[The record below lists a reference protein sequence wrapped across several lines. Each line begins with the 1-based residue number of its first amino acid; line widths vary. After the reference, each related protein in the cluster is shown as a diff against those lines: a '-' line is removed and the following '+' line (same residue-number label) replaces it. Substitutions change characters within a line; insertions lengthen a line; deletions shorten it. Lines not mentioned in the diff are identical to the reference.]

1 MRVATL
7 NLQHGGGARVKGLCE
22 ALGRLDADV
31 LVLTEFRIG
40 QRADALTAW
49 LREHGYCQISHGGPP
64 EKVNSVLVAARDGVI
79 RPRPLPAASTHA
91 HRVVELTV
99 GETIIVGVYFPCNV
113 IKDRFWRAEFLPY
126 VASRVGEQCL
136 VIGDFNTGKHR
147 LDEDGATF
155 FSADCIETLEQAGWV
170 DPWRSGNPL
179 AREYTWFNHTGS
191 GFRLDHAYASPAVAR
206 RITASWYDQTPRT
219 SRVSDHAALV
229 VDLG

>member
-1 MRVATL
+1 LRVATL

-49 LREHGYCQISHGGPP
+49 LRERGYGQISHGGPP

-79 RPRPLPAASTHA
+79 RPRPLPVASTHA

-99 GETIIVGVYFPCNV
+99 GETLIVGVYFPCNM

-126 VASRVGEQCL
+126 VASRVGEQCM

-147 LDEDGATF
+147 IDEDGATF
-155 FSADCIETLEQAGWV
+155 FSADCIDALESDGWV
-170 DPWRSGNPL
+170 DPWRARNPV
-179 AREYTWFNHTGS
+179 AREFTWFSHTGN
-191 GFRLDHAYASPAVAR
+191 GFRLDHAYASPALVHRVA
-206 RITASWYDQTPRT
+206 AAWYDHTPREA
-219 SRVSDHAALV
+219 RVTDHGALV
-229 VDLG
+229 VELS